1 MWSWDGMGGEF
12 KIEERG
18 KTQRKKTHVWKKT
31 HVNIKKWK
39 EARMEGAQIMLKRM
53 HGLQKVD

>member
-1 MWSWDGMGGEF
+1 MYGKKKPCKHQEME
-12 KIEERG
+12 G

-39 EARMEGAQIMLKRM
+39 EARMGGAQIMLKRM

>member
-18 KTQRKKTHVWKKT
+18 KTQRKKNHVWKKKT
-31 HVNIKKWK
+31 
-39 EARMEGAQIMLKRM
+39 M
-53 HGLQKVD
+53 